1 MKILPIFLFAMALSH
16 GTFLMA
22 QITDYPSKSVRILVG
37 YPPGGSNDTLARMV
51 AQNLTDT
58 LRQPFLVDNK
68 PGGNTIIAAD
78 LASKAPP
85 DGYTLMVAASSAM
98 TINPVLYKTLPY
110 DPEKSF
116 VPITLLGSFPL
127 MLVTNVKSTYPSLA
141 DLVQAS
147 KREAKGISY
156 GSASLG
162 HQLATE
168 EFRRM
173 SGADVVHIP
182 YKGSAQTLNG
192 LLAGDVR
199 FALLDLSPVVP
210 HIDSGALRPLAIST
224 AKRFPKYPNVPTI
237 AEAGVPG
244 YDLKLWVGLFAPAG
258 TPPQIIMKIQSIVS
272 AFLQKAETRDKL
284 MSMGLVAGGDKP
296 EEVKAMIQREAKRFS
311 EIIKEANIKLE

>member
-1 MKILPIFLFAMALSH
+1 MKLLSIFLGAMVLANSNIAV
-16 GTFLMA
+16 A
-22 QITDYPSKSVRILVG
+22 QATDYPTKSVRILVG

-58 LRQPFLVDNK
+58 LKQSFVVDNK

-78 LASKAPP
+78 LASKAPA

-127 MLVTNVKSTYPSLA
+127 MVVTNAKSTYPSLA
-141 DLVQAS
+141 ELVQAS
-147 KREAKGISY
+147 KKDTKGISY
-156 GSASLG
+156 GSASLA

-173 SGADVVHIP
+173 SGADIVNIP

-192 LLAGDVR
+192 LLAGDVK
-199 FALLDLSPVVP
+199 FAMLDLSPLVP
-210 HIDSGALRPLAIST
+210 HIDSGALKPLAIST
-224 AKRFPKYPNVPTI
+224 AKRFPKYPNIPTV

-244 YDLKLWVGLFAPAG
+244 YDLKLWVGLFAPSG
-258 TPPQIIMKIQSIVS
+258 TPPQIVSKLQSVVS
-272 AFLQKAETRDKL
+272 AFLLKTETRDKL
-284 MSMGLVAGGDKP
+284 MSMGLEAGGDKP
-296 EEVKAMIQREAKRFS
+296 EEVKSMIQREAKRFS